1 MKDYDIFDSDSYN
14 LLTALVRTER
24 IANRYAEKST
34 IRSPQIP
41 HDQQYIC
48 DILGI
53 FKTSTRSDF
62 VRFLI
67 REPSSVAQILGRMEE
82 KGYIRKE
89 TLPGTRKLV
98 FSLIEPEKLFNIGE
112 TDRVCNNIFS
122 GLTQSEQDQLKNL
135 LDKLFI
141 SVKDRLE
148 TEHYSSPFS

>member
-1 MKDYDIFDSDSYN
+1 
-14 LLTALVRTER
+14 
-24 IANRYAEKST
+24 
-34 IRSPQIP
+34 
-41 HDQQYIC
+41 
-48 DILGI
+48 
-53 FKTSTRSDF
+53 
-62 VRFLI
+62 
-67 REPSSVAQILGRMEE
+67 MEE